1 MISIKRKKNKIT
13 FDCICCFKLLF
24 LYRFDIFS
32 LCRPS
37 FNVFSSKMISFS
49 FIHYF
54 GVVLFYQWWAIP
66 VLFSYCIIRRPGWSR
81 SCIPQC
87 YAYAITPP
95 LLVNHRS
102 HSYRIVV
109 ASFGEK
115 CWFSQFT
122 ALMVFS
128 REDPLYN
135 SLFLYYLY
143 YTLPKVVIDLS
154 ILYGLWS
161 SSRNIWIEM
170 A

>member
-37 FNVFSSKMISFS
+37 FNVLVLKCS
-49 FIHYF
+49 FIHY

-66 VLFSYCIIRRPGWSR
+66 VLFSYCIKDLDGVALVNHNAMLMLLHLPS
-81 SCIPQC
+81 
-87 YAYAITPP
+87 P

-122 ALMVFS
+122 AIMVFS

-154 ILYGLWS
+154 ILYGIWS

>member
-1 MISIKRKKNKIT
+1 MI
-13 FDCICCFKLLF
+13 
-24 LYRFDIFS
+24 
-32 LCRPS
+32 
-37 FNVFSSKMISFS
+37 
-49 FIHYF
+49 FIHSLLM
-54 GVVLFYQWWAIP
+54 VLFYFINDEPFQSYFHT
-66 VLFSYCIIRRPGWSR
+66 VLLEDLDMESLLYTTMLCL
-81 SCIPQC
+81 C
-87 YAYAITPP
+87 YYT

-122 ALMVFS
+122 AIMVFS

-135 SLFLYYLY
+135 SLFLYYLYY

-161 SSRNIWIEM
+161 SSRNI
-170 A
+170 

>member
-1 MISIKRKKNKIT
+1 MILFVVSSY
-13 FDCICCFKLLF
+13 FSCIVL
-24 LYRFDIFS
+24 
-32 LCRPS
+32 
-37 FNVFSSKMISFS
+37 ISFLSVVRHSMFLVLKWFLFHS
-49 FIHYF
+49 FII

-122 ALMVFS
+122 AIMVFS

-143 YTLPKVVIDLS
+143 YTLPIVVIDLS

-161 SSRNIWIEM
+161 SSINIPRPSELVE
-170 A
+170 